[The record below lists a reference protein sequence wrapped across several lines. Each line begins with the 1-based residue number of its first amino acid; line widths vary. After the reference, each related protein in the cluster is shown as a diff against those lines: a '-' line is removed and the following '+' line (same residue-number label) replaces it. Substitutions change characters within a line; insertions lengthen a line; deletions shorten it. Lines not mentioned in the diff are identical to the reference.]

1 MQSSPQNNPDVKAT
15 YALTEINE
23 VANHL
28 APLLGD
34 KVVLFFGDMG
44 AGKTT
49 LIKAICRQL
58 GVADE
63 VSSPTF
69 ALVNEYQS
77 GNGTPI
83 YHFDLYRLTAEEEAL
98 DFGVDEYLDSGCL
111 CLVEWPE
118 KILNFLPHNF
128 GVILLK
134 NHDGHRNLQFYKN
147 CSLSQLAN
155 LPTHE

>member
-1 MQSSPQNNPDVKAT
+1 MQSSPPNKPEVDVT
-15 YALTEINE
+15 YTLSEL
-23 VANHL
+23 HDL
-28 APLLGD
+28 AGRIAPMLGSE
-34 KVVLFFGDMG
+34 VVLIFGQMG

-49 LIKAICRQL
+49 LIKAICRAL
-58 GVADE
+58 GVTDE

-77 GNGTPI
+77 GSGEPI
-83 YHFDLYRLTAEEEAL
+83 YHSDLYRLEEEEEAL
-98 DFGVDEYLDSGCL
+98 DFGVDEYLDSGHL

-118 KILNFLPHNF
+118 KILNFLPHKF